1 MMCLASC
8 ARPDDGFAPSEV
20 LDAAE
25 LSSTENVIL
34 GPYQISGTTEEIV
47 EKKVSGSV
55 TIEGV
60 FNE

>member
-1 MMCLASC
+1 MCLASC
-8 ARPDDGFAPSEV
+8 ARPDNGFAPSEV

-25 LSSTENVIL
+25 LSSTENVTS